1 MAKKKTTKSK
11 TVSFEDSLQSLKQ
24 IVAELEAGNLSLSD
38 SLAKYEQGIANL
50 KRCHDALEDTQKKI
64 ELLVDL
70 DENGNLITKRFDDSS
85 SASNAVG
92 VRRQTKVKTE
102 QLDDDEFDEIDDQ
115 LDDTY
120 GNDDDEDGG
129 LF

>member
-1 MAKKKTTKSK
+1 MAKKKSTKSK
-11 TVSFEDSLQSLKQ
+11 AVSFEDSLQSLKQ

-70 DENGNLITKRFDDSS
+70 DENGNLVTQSFDDSS
-85 SASNAVG
+85 STANTSG
-92 VRRQTKVKTE
+92 VRRQTKVKIE
-102 QLDDDEFDEIDDQ
+102 KLDNDDGFDDVDVQ

-120 GNDDDEDGG
+120 GDDGDG